1 MEVNLSTTSRWC
13 KKHPENALLGP
24 TGKLMGK
31 KVALVLGGGGAR
43 GLAHIGVIRGLIR
56 NGFEITSVAGT
67 SMGAVVGGMYAAGK
81 LDEYETWMRSLSKFD
96 VFSLIDFNFSSE
108 GIIKAERVLNK
119 IKKFIPDR
127 LIEELPI
134 RFAAVTTDILK
145 GEEVVLTRGSLFE
158 AIRASIAIPMLITPV
173 KKNDT
178 LFVDGGI
185 LNPVPVNRVYRN
197 DGDILVAVDVNS
209 FVPFHQQPEEV
220 PEPGFFEQFHLW
232 RLSNFHHKSGKNPP
246 SGKKESPGYF
256 HLMVDSSNLM
266 LAQIARLTFDKNPPD
281 LLIEISKDACSIFDF
296 YKTSEII
303 ELGEKATAECLEK
316 WRK

>member
-1 MEVNLSTTSRWC
+1 
-13 KKHPENALLGP
+13 
-24 TGKLMGK
+24 MGK

-43 GLAHIGVIRGLIR
+43 GLAHIGVIRELVR
-56 NGFEITSVAGT
+56 HGFEISSVAGT

-81 LDEYETWMRSLSKFD
+81 MDEYETWMRSLSKFD
-96 VFSLIDFNFSSE
+96 VFSLMDFTFSTE
-108 GIIKAERVLNK
+108 GIIKAERVLNE

-134 RFAAVTTDILK
+134 RFAAVTSDILK
-145 GEEVVLTRGSLFE
+145 GEEVVLTEGSLFE

-185 LNPVPVNRVYRN
+185 LNPVPVNRVFRH
-197 DGDILVAVDVNS
+197 DGDILVAVDVS
-209 FVPFHQQPEEV
+209 AFIPYQKPLDVIT
-220 PEPGFFEQFHLW
+220 EPGFMEQFHNW
-232 RLSNFHHKSGKNPP
+232 RLTSFRHKSEKDSPV
-246 SGKKESPGYF
+246 SKKVSTGYF
-256 HLMVDSSNLM
+256 NLMVDSSHLM
-266 LAQIARLTFDKNPPD
+266 LAQITRLTFEKNPPD

-316 WRK
+316 WGK